1 MGHGAIYPHG
11 GHIRIDAFAS
21 CQNVS
26 ALGVQRKIYFSHSL
40 DQYLMF
46 YVAKILQALGLADVG
61 YALFTGIMK
70 NSSMAEEIV
79 LSLIGLGVFSLGRA
93 LERKVA

>member
-1 MGHGAIYPHG
+1 
-11 GHIRIDAFAS
+11 
-21 CQNVS
+21 
-26 ALGVQRKIYFSHSL
+26 
-40 DQYLMF
+40 MF
-46 YVAKILQALGLADVG
+46 YLAKILQAFGLADIG
-61 YALFTGIMK
+61 YALFMGIVK

>member
-1 MGHGAIYPHG
+1 
-11 GHIRIDAFAS
+11 
-21 CQNVS
+21 
-26 ALGVQRKIYFSHSL
+26 
-40 DQYLMF
+40 MF

-61 YALFTGIMK
+61 YALLMGVVK

-79 LSLIGLGVFSLGRA
+79 LSLIGLAVFSLGRA

>member
-1 MGHGAIYPHG
+1 
-11 GHIRIDAFAS
+11 
-21 CQNVS
+21 
-26 ALGVQRKIYFSHSL
+26 
-40 DQYLMF
+40 MF

-61 YALFTGIMK
+61 YALLMGIMK

>member
-1 MGHGAIYPHG
+1 
-11 GHIRIDAFAS
+11 
-21 CQNVS
+21 
-26 ALGVQRKIYFSHSL
+26 
-40 DQYLMF
+40 
-46 YVAKILQALGLADVG
+46 
-61 YALFTGIMK
+61 MK

>member
-1 MGHGAIYPHG
+1 
-11 GHIRIDAFAS
+11 
-21 CQNVS
+21 
-26 ALGVQRKIYFSHSL
+26 
-40 DQYLMF
+40 MF

-61 YALFTGIMK
+61 YALLMGILK

-79 LSLIGLGVFSLGRA
+79 LSLIGLAVFSLGRA